1 MTVICREQD
10 GVLIMTKQH
19 EHGLLAGEFA
29 KWFKEEHTPAE
40 GRRAEVLWAVSNHDR
55 GWIDL
60 DETPFWNDAEG
71 LPYSFLDFP
80 VVPKLTFYRR
90 GIDEIEAQTPY
101 GALLCSSHFERL
113 IEVSGEE
120 CPELTQY
127 LQDEADRRARIHR
140 GLEQSKPLEEGELY
154 YDARLLQFCDDLSLF
169 LALSKPGSIESE
181 KHPWFVDGF
190 SGSEEFSFTSGRAIE
205 AEWQDTTTLTLTPFP
220 FTKEIEVSF
229 KQRRVSRKA
238 IEDKGIAEAYR
249 NAPEEECRITVIS
262 GAEEDSQVKTGASQP
277 SERQQR

>member
-10 GVLIMTKQH
+10 GDFVMVKQH
-19 EHGLLAGEFA
+19 EHGQLAGEFA

-40 GRRAEVLWAVSNHDR
+40 GRRAEVLRAVSNHDR

-71 LPYSFLDFP
+71 APYSFIDFP

-90 GIDEIEAQTPY
+90 GIDEIEADTPY

-120 CPELTQY
+120 SPELTQY
-127 LQDEADRRARIHR
+127 LQDEAERRARIHR
-140 GLEQSKPLEEGELY
+140 ELEQRQPLEEGELY

-169 LALSKPGSIESE
+169 LALSEPGSAESE
-181 KHPWFVDGF
+181 KHPWFIDGF
-190 SGSEEFSFTSGRAIE
+190 SGSEEFSFTSGRAIR
-205 AEWQDTTTLTLTPFP
+205 AEWQDEATLTLDPFP
-220 FTKEIEVSF
+220 FTKELEVSF
-229 KQRRVSRKA
+229 RQRRVSRKA
-238 IEDKGIAEAYR
+238 VQDKGIALAYR
-249 NAPEEECRITVIS
+249 ETPEEECRIAV
-262 GAEEDSQVKTGASQP
+262 TGKP
-277 SERQQR
+277 E

>member
-1 MTVICREQD
+1 MICREQD
-10 GVLIMTKQH
+10 GAFVMVKQH

-40 GRRAEVLWAVSNHDR
+40 GRRAEVLRAVSNHDR

-71 LPYSFLDFP
+71 APYSFIDFP

-90 GIDEIEAQTPY
+90 GIDEVEADTPY

-140 GLEQSKPLEEGELY
+140 ELEQSRPIGEGELY

-169 LALSKPGSIESE
+169 LALSEPGSPESE
-181 KHPWFVDGF
+181 KHPWFAGGF
-190 SGSEEFSFTSGRAIE
+190 SGSEDFSFTSGKAIQ
-205 AEWQDTTTLTLTPFP
+205 AEWQDKSTLILDPFP
-220 FTKEIEVSF
+220 FTKDVGICF
-229 KQRRVSRKA
+229 KQRRVSRKD
-238 IEDKGIAEAYR
+238 IKLKGIAAAYR
-249 NAPEEECRITVIS
+249 ETPEEECRITVTSRPGEEPKVKS
-262 GAEEDSQVKTGASQP
+262 GAGGHTTG
-277 SERQQR
+277 

>member
-1 MTVICREQD
+1 MICREQD
-10 GVLIMTKQH
+10 GVLVMTKQH

-120 CPELTQY
+120 CPELTRY
-127 LQDEADRRARIHR
+127 LQGEADRRARIHR

-169 LALSKPGSIESE
+169 LALSKPGSAESE

-205 AEWQDTTTLTLTPFP
+205 AEWQDSTTLTLTPFP
-220 FTKEIEVSF
+220 FMKEIEVSF
-229 KQRRVSRKA
+229 KQRRVSRA
-238 IEDKGIAEAYR
+238 DIEEKGIARAYR
-249 NAPEEECRITVIS
+249 EAPEEECRITVIS
-262 GAEEDSQVKTGASQP
+262 GAEEDSQVKTGASQQ

>member
-1 MTVICREQD
+1 MICREQD
-10 GVLIMTKQH
+10 GAFVMVKQH

-40 GRRAEVLWAVSNHDR
+40 GRRAEVLRAVSNHDR

-60 DETPFWNDAEG
+60 DETPFWNDAEDA
-71 LPYSFLDFP
+71 PYSFIDFP

-90 GIDEIEAQTPY
+90 GINEVEADTPY

-127 LQDEADRRARIHR
+127 LQDEAERRARIHR
-140 GLEQSKPLEEGELY
+140 ELEQSKPLGEGELY

-169 LALSKPGSIESE
+169 LALSEPGSAESE

-190 SGSEEFSFTSGRAIE
+190 SGSEEFSFTSGRAIQ
-205 AEWQDTTTLTLTPFP
+205 AEWQDTATLTLTPFP

-229 KQRRVSRKA
+229 KLRRVSRKD
-238 IEDKGIAEAYR
+238 IEHKGIALAYKET
-249 NAPEEECRITVIS
+249 PEEECRITVTS
-262 GAEEDSQVKTGASQP
+262 GAEEDDTQVKTSTG
-277 SERQQR
+277 ERTAG

>member
-1 MTVICREQD
+1 MICREHD
-10 GVLIMTKQH
+10 GAFVMVKQH

-40 GRRAEVLWAVSNHDR
+40 GRRAEVLRAVSNHDR

-71 LPYSFLDFP
+71 APYSFIDFP

-90 GIDEIEAQTPY
+90 GIDEVEADTPY

-140 GLEQSKPLEEGELY
+140 ELEQSRPIGEGELY

-169 LALSKPGSIESE
+169 LALSEPGSPESE
-181 KHPWFVDGF
+181 KHPWFAGGF
-190 SGSEEFSFTSGRAIE
+190 SGSEDFSFTSGKAIQ
-205 AEWQDTTTLTLTPFP
+205 AEWQDKSTLILDPFP
-220 FTKEIEVSF
+220 FTKDVGICF
-229 KQRRVSRKA
+229 KQRRVSRKD
-238 IEDKGIAEAYR
+238 IKLKGIAAAYR
-249 NAPEEECRITVIS
+249 ETPEEECRITVTSRPGEEPKVKS
-262 GAEEDSQVKTGASQP
+262 GAGGRTTG
-277 SERQQR
+277 

>member
-1 MTVICREQD
+1 
-10 GVLIMTKQH
+10 MTKQH

-71 LPYSFLDFP
+71 QPYSFLDFP

-127 LQDEADRRARIHR
+127 LEGEADRRARIHR
-140 GLEQSKPLEEGELY
+140 ALEQSQPLEEGELY

-169 LALSKPGSIESE
+169 LALSKPGSAESE

-205 AEWQDTTTLTLTPFP
+205 AEWQDSSTLILTPFP
-220 FTKEIEVSF
+220 FTQDVEVSF
-229 KQRRVSRKA
+229 KQRRVSRA
-238 IEDKGIAEAYR
+238 DIMDRGIARAYR
-249 NAPEEECRITVIS
+249 EAPEEECRIKVVS
-262 GAEEDSQVKTGASQP
+262 GPEEDTAVKSGSSQRAD
-277 SERQQR
+277 R

>member
-1 MTVICREQD
+1 MICREQD
-10 GVLIMTKQH
+10 GALIMMKQH
-19 EHGLLAGEFA
+19 DHGLLAGNFA

-40 GRRAEVLWAVSNHDR
+40 GRRAEVLWAVSHHDR

-71 LPYSFLDFP
+71 QPYSFIDFP

-90 GIDEIEAQTPY
+90 GIDEIEAKTPY

-127 LQDEADRRARIHR
+127 LEDEAERRARIHR
-140 GLEQSKPLEEGELY
+140 RLEQEKPLEEGELY

-169 LALSKPGSIESE
+169 LALNEPGSKESK

-190 SGSEEFSFTSGRAIE
+190 SGSEEFSFTSGRAIH
-205 AEWQDTTTLTLTPFP
+205 AKWRDNRTLTLAPFP
-220 FTKEIEVSF
+220 FTQDIEVSF
-229 KQRRVSRKA
+229 KQRRVSLKA
-238 IEDKGIAEAYR
+238 VQDKGIARAYHE
-249 NAPEEECRITVIS
+249 APEEECKIRVIS
-262 GAEEDSQVKTGASQP
+262 GPEEDSRAKNG
-277 SERQQR
+277 

>member
-1 MTVICREQD
+1 MICREQD
-10 GVLIMTKQH
+10 GTLVMTKQH

-71 LPYSFLDFP
+71 QPYSFLDFP

-90 GIDEIEAQTPY
+90 GIDEIEAETPY

-140 GLEQSKPLEEGELY
+140 ALEQSKPLEEGELY

-169 LALSKPGSIESE
+169 LALSKPGSTESE

-190 SGSEEFSFTSGRAIE
+190 SSSEEFSFTSGRTIE
-205 AEWQDTTTLTLTPFP
+205 AEWQDSATLTLTPFP
-220 FTKEIEVSF
+220 FTQEVEVSF
-229 KQRRVSRKA
+229 KQRRVSRADIK
-238 IEDKGIAEAYR
+238 DKGIARAYR
-249 NAPEEECRITVIS
+249 EAPEEECRIKVVS
-262 GAEEDSQVKTGASQP
+262 GPEEDSRAKTGAG
-277 SERQQR
+277 QRTKG